1 MTGARSAGWL
11 ALLLIALC
19 LAGPQSAAGQARPLT
34 ARQILDLTDD
44 LYRGQASHGQA
55 RMTITTAHWSR
66 TLTLEYWTQGKE
78 KSLFRILAPR
88 KEQGTGT
95 LRVDNNVWNYLP
107 KIKRVI
113 KLPSSMMSAGWM
125 GSHVTNNDLVKE
137 SRMAEDYNFEIT
149 ARNQRNGVPEIEV
162 TCLPKREAAVVWG
175 KVVVRVRQADY
186 IPTIVYYYDEEMKL
200 ARTMTFEGVKQLG
213 DRTIPSKLVVVP
225 QDKPNEKT
233 ELIHDSIEFKS
244 KLPDDVFTLRNL
256 RR

>member
-1 MTGARSAGWL
+1 MTGAKSAGW
-11 ALLLIALC
+11 IALFFLTIC
-19 LAGPQSAAGQARPLT
+19 LTGPQSAAGQAKPLT

-66 TLTLEYWTQGKE
+66 TLTLEYWTQGKD

-88 KEQGTGT
+88 KEKGTGT

-186 IPTIVYYYDEEMKL
+186 MPTIVYYYDEEMKL
-200 ARTMTFEGVKQLG
+200 ARTMAFEDVKQFG
-213 DRTIPSKLVVVP
+213 DRTIPSKVVVVP

-233 ELIHDSIEFKS
+233 ELVHDNIEFKS